1 MPTYTTRPVSKPAPT
16 RLQAK
21 LARLPGKRLLWSIL
35 IGVVALHVLGILI
48 LGSVVVFRH
57 LFKREVAFEAP
68 PEVIKRIDPRKL
80 EHKVKV
86 QKQQQKSGRP
96 KLQPRLSANK
106 LSDFSLPD
114 IKSIAMPKLDPIK
127 SNLQSFGA
135 AGIGTGTAGGSGMGG
150 LGLGVSQV
158 RFMGFN
164 ANTERVA
171 LLLDLSPSMVEDQR
185 GSFDGFDA
193 LKDEIKELV
202 NSLSNGSLFNL
213 IAFASGVDIYKPEAV
228 RASDEN
234 KKEANLW
241 IDPYMSD
248 RVNVDRNGTRLNN
261 YRQKPETP
269 KMDATGGLT
278 RFDLAFAAAF
288 ESGVD
293 TIFIVT
299 DGVHFIN
306 KKETEDELKERKDKE
321 SKVSPAELRRREQVQ
336 KDREE
341 ESKKRARRGLPP
353 KVLESSGFG
362 GPPLFNDDEVVK
374 YIYSTAEELYKKAGR
389 PMPKIYII
397 GYVTTP
403 EDEVFLKELAREFK
417 GRFRRSRT
425 LTRAI
430 R

>member
-1 MPTYTTRPVSKPAPT
+1 MKTSTSHAGGRNPAQKPNPF
-16 RLQAK
+16 R
-21 LARLPGKRLLWSIL
+21 GKRLLWTIL
-35 IGVVALHVLGILI
+35 LAVVGIHVLALVI

-57 LFKREVAFEAP
+57 IFERDVAFEAA
-68 PEVIKRIDPRKL
+68 PEVVKRIDPRKL

-106 LSDFSLPD
+106 ISDFTLPD
-114 IKSIAMPKLDPIK
+114 IKSAVTPKLDPIK
-127 SNLQSFGA
+127 SSLQSFGA
-135 AGIGTGTAGGSGMGG
+135 SGIGTGTAGGKGLGG
-150 LGLGVSQV
+150 LGVGVSDV

-171 LLLDLSPSMVEDQR
+171 VLLDLSPSMVEDQR

-202 NSLSNGSLFNL
+202 MRLNNGSLFNL
-213 IAFASGVDIYKPEAV
+213 IAFATGVDIYKPEAV
-228 RASDEN
+228 RATDEN
-234 KKEANLW
+234 KKDAVAW
-241 IDPYMSD
+241 IDPYMGD
-248 RVNVDRNGTRLNN
+248 RVNVEKNGTRLNN
-261 YRQKPETP
+261 YRGKPETP
-269 KMDATGGLT
+269 KMESVGGKT

-288 ESGVD
+288 ESQVD

-299 DGVHFIN
+299 DGVHFIL
-306 KKETEDELKERKDKE
+306 KKETEAEIKERTE
-321 SKVSPAELRRREQVQ
+321 RQSRVSPAELRRREDM
-336 KDREE
+336 KAEREVE
-341 ESKKRARRGLPP
+341 NKKRARRGIPP
-353 KVLESSGFG
+353 KVVESEG
-362 GPPLFNDDEVVK
+362 GPGPPRYEDKDVLE
-374 YIYSTAEELYKKAGR
+374 YIYSTAEALYKKNGM

-403 EDEVFLKELAREFK
+403 DDEVFLKELSREFR

-425 LTRAI
+425 LSRPI